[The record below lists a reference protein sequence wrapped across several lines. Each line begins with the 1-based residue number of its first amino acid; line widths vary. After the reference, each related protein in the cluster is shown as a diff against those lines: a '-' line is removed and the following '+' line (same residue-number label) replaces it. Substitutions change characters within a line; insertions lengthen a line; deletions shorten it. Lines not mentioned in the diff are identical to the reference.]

1 MAPTRPCEPSVF
13 EGANKSTLV
22 DICRLGI
29 ITPPRAAR
37 LDILEFTHTH
47 THIHTHIHKRHSR
60 RRQTFRHAH
69 GRKGHDQRRGGTV
82 REEEEARSK
91 RMRHG
96 RRGEVV
102 VRAAAREAAARAEAV
117 RVAVKA
123 AAAMAAAVRVAAVRA
138 KVVVE
143 TEAVG

>member
-47 THIHTHIHKRHSR
+47 THTLAYTQDTLVDARHSDMH
-60 RRQTFRHAH
+60 TV
-69 GRKGHDQRRGGTV
+69 GRVTIR
-82 REEEEARSK
+82 EEEARSE
-91 RMRHG
+91 RRRRHG
-96 RRGEVV
+96 QRG
-102 VRAAAREAAARAEAV
+102 
-117 RVAVKA
+117 
-123 AAAMAAAVRVAAVRA
+123 
-138 KVVVE
+138 
-143 TEAVG
+143 